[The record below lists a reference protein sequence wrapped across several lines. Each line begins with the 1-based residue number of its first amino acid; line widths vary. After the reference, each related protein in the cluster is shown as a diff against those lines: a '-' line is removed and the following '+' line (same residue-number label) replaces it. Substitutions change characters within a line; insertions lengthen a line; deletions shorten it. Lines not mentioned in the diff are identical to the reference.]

1 MEGDVS
7 DHEFDFYINRP
18 ITFKRVSELNDCSAI
33 VYYSLGIYRE
43 EGYDKESGEPMYLQ
57 DGFSEQKLFPKDGW
71 LSVPVYLTRPDERG
85 SCLPA
90 LCRRE
95 DFFSSTQCVF
105 CV

>member
-57 DGFSEQKLFPKDGW
+57 DSFSEQELFPKDG
-71 LSVPVYLTRPDERG
+71 
-85 SCLPA
+85 
-90 LCRRE
+90 
-95 DFFSSTQCVF
+95 
-105 CV
+105 